1 MADIHFPFPKKKSE
15 NLAFTAVTNNTS
27 LYTYHVT
34 KMTIANRPFHRKGK
48 YARNVA
54 QRNSACYDV
63 ICWSTLAIT
72 TTALFLSLEAHFSSL
87 SLFS

>member
-1 MADIHFPFPKKKSE
+1 MRIAYGSLLPLLFY
-15 NLAFTAVTNNTS
+15 ATTQYAMYAVFQRTC
-27 LYTYHVT
+27 
-34 KMTIANRPFHRKGK
+34 NRPFHRKGK

>member
-1 MADIHFPFPKKKSE
+1 MIMILIATGSHEYSSTANVICSQ
-15 NLAFTAVTNNTS
+15 NLS
-27 LYTYHVT
+27 S
-34 KMTIANRPFHRKGK
+34 NRPFHRKGK